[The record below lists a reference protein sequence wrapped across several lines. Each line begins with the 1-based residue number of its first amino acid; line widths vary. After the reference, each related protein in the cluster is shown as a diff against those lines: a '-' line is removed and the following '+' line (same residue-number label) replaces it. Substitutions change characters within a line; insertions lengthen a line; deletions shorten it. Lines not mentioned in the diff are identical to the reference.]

1 MLVLLL
7 LAGTATI
14 QVCIAFSVTKQTGK
28 SAVSLV
34 PRITL
39 DEYLTT
45 VDWRLGSSVTAT
57 NLRFLLSLEITE
69 TSSLAENELCQIL
82 RGIEHLHQRGVI
94 HRDISPQNIGITYP
108 KGEIKLGD
116 FGAAAVFSIQ
126 NCDGIDKIDV

>member
-1 MLVLLL
+1 M
-7 LAGTATI
+7 
-14 QVCIAFSVTKQTGK
+14 
-28 SAVSLV
+28 
-34 PRITL
+34 
-39 DEYLTT
+39 D